1 MRRLAITGFCA
12 IALLSGCAKPGVP
25 NVAGGG
31 GSGPPIKLP
40 CPDKNA
46 KTGDHHVG
54 TSPTT
59 VHFQTGGNCK
69 FTDFSFVGPDGKDPP
84 PNFKR
89 QPVTLPSATILYD
102 YDAKEAI
109 PADGYEFTYI
119 NDDSK
124 SDGNGSGVVK
134 N

>member
-1 MRRLAITGFCA
+1 MRRLTISHFCA
-12 IALLSGCAKPGVP
+12 IALLSGCTG
-25 NVAGGG
+25 GGG

-40 CPDKNA
+40 CPGKDV

-54 TSPTT
+54 TSKTT
-59 VHFQTGGNCK
+59 IRFETGGNCK
-69 FTDFSFVGPDGKDPP
+69 FTDFGFVGFDGKDPP
-84 PNFKR
+84 GFTHSPI
-89 QPVTLPSATILYD
+89 TYPSTMILYG
-102 YDAKEAI
+102 YDGTPI
-109 PADGYEFTYI
+109 PAAGYEYTYI